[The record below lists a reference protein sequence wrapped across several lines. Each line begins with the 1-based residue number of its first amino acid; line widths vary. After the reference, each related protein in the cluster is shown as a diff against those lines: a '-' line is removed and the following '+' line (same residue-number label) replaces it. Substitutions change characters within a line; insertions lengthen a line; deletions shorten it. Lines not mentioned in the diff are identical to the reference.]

1 MPERVIILEF
11 KDRLKHLRKEKNLT
25 QIELAS
31 ILHYGYTAIAN
42 YENGRNQPR
51 INDLIRLAN
60 AFGVSLDYLVGIS
73 DVKYYMTQDTVLQEN
88 IAKKMYEKGMELTL
102 MDKLIICFLYNTSKS
117 SLNTKNFNLDQISKI
132 NKTLQ
137 NAEQECYIEFS
148 KRFYIFL
155 KDSSFRK
162 IILEQIQNELK
173 QHYLQ

>member
-1 MPERVIILEF
+1 MEF
-11 KDRLKHLRKEKNLT
+11 KDRLKKLRKEKNLT

-60 AFGVSLDYLVGIS
+60 IFGVSLDYLVGIS
-73 DVKYYMTQDTVLQEN
+73 DVKHYMTQDTILQEN
-88 IAKKMYEKGMELTL
+88 IAKKTYEKGMELTL

-117 SLNTKNFNLDQISKI
+117 SLNTKNSNQEQISKV
-132 NKTLQ
+132 LL
-137 NAEQECYIEFS
+137 NAEQQCYVEFS

-155 KDSSFRK
+155 KDNSFRK
-162 IILEQIQNELK
+162 IILTQIQNELK
-173 QHYLQ
+173 QFYLQ

>member
-60 AFGVSLDYLVGIS
+60 VFGVSLDYLVGIS
-73 DVKYYMTQDTVLQEN
+73 DVKYYMKNIRKRYGINAHGQINYLFSIQYIKKFIKYKKLQ
-88 IAKKMYEKGMELTL
+88 
-102 MDKLIICFLYNTSKS
+102 S
-117 SLNTKNFNLDQISKI
+117 
-132 NKTLQ
+132 
-137 NAEQECYIEFS
+137 
-148 KRFYIFL
+148 
-155 KDSSFRK
+155 
-162 IILEQIQNELK
+162 
-173 QHYLQ
+173 